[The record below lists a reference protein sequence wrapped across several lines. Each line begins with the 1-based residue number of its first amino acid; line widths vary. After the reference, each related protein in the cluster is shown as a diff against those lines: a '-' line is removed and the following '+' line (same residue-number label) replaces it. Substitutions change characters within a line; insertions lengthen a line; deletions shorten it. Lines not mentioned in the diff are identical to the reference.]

1 MYLYTKSLR
10 STIYCYKKITESQK
24 LISEIRE
31 RSEKQK
37 KNLSDN
43 KAPRSWAISGESVH
57 KFLFIRFKESL
68 SFQLVES
75 KFAIWVAEI
84 LWRLWLAS
92 SLEWI
97 CKHDE
102 EETTKKKLNKTILL
116 LQACSCN
123 TPLRTC
129 YSFPSKQNTSNT
141 KFSTIIWTRKF

>member
-1 MYLYTKSLR
+1 MK
-10 STIYCYKKITESQK
+10 
-24 LISEIRE
+24 
-31 RSEKQK
+31 SEKEARNRK

-102 EETTKKKLNKTILL
+102 EETTKNK
-116 LQACSCN
+116 A
-123 TPLRTC
+123 
-129 YSFPSKQNTSNT
+129 KQNNPVIASMLVQHSTTHLLFLPLKT
-141 KFSTIIWTRKF
+141 KHIKHKILHDNLNSKILMKYFYIFF